1 MKTLGMILL
10 VIGIAMMLFTG
21 FTMVTKKK
29 VLDVGPLEVNKEERT
44 PIYWSPVTG
53 AVLTGAGI
61 LLLVISRQRAGA
73 RWFPLLES
81 ITSIRDSIVRIYPL
95 NKSATS

>member
-1 MKTLGMILL
+1 MILL

-61 LLLVISRQRAGA
+61 LLLVISRQRPGA
-73 RWFPLLES
+73 R
-81 ITSIRDSIVRIYPL
+81 
-95 NKSATS
+95 